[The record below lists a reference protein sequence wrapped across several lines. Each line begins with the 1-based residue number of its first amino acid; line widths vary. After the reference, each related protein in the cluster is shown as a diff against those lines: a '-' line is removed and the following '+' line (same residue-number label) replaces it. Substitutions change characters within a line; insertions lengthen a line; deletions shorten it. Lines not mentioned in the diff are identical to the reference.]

1 MVWEVE
7 LIINTPYNL
16 DDFGLSL
23 ESLPD
28 FSAKAW
34 QKKKKKKQDLEQ
46 ISHEMMGMAHG
57 FVVGESELENI
68 SGMFVAEIWIGTAEG
83 PT

>member
-1 MVWEVE
+1 M
-7 LIINTPYNL
+7 T
-16 DDFGLSL
+16 
-23 ESLPD
+23 
-28 FSAKAW
+28 
-34 QKKKKKKQDLEQ
+34 KKKKKKQDLEQ

>member
-1 MVWEVE
+1 M
-7 LIINTPYNL
+7 TL
-16 DDFGLSL
+16 DSHWNHCRISQQRHD
-23 ESLPD
+23 
-28 FSAKAW
+28 K
-34 QKKKKKKQDLEQ
+34 KKKKKKQDLEQ